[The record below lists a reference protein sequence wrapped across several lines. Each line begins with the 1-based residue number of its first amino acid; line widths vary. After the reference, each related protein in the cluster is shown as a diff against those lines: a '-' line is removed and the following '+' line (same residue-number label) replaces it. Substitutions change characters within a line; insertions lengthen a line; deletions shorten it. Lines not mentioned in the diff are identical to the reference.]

1 MALIAMALCEH
12 GMEGRR
18 SLRGFDGVGFVPSLD
33 GSFRAGVVDELPP
46 MIPPGGDRLGSARPF
61 QGLAWTIGQAVKCLS
76 TMLSTV
82 VYTCFTSDI
91 HTSHELVWN
100 VSHYTKN
107 SITPSNPMLKKLMYW
122 LKTNH

>member
-46 MIPPGGDRLGSARPF
+46 IRPPTGDRLVSARPF
-61 QGLAWTIGQAVKCLS
+61 QGSAWTIGQAVKCLS
-76 TMLSTV
+76 TVQLSN
-82 VYTCFTSDI
+82 YTNRHYFLFVHS
-91 HTSHELVWN
+91 SHALVWN
-100 VSHYTKN
+100 VSHYT
-107 SITPSNPMLKKLMYW
+107 
-122 LKTNH
+122 

>member
-46 MIPPGGDRLGSARPF
+46 MIPPEGDRLGSACPF
-61 QGLAWTIGQAVKCLS
+61 QGFAWTIGQAVKCLS
-76 TMLSTV
+76 TMLSPVEYT
-82 VYTCFTSDI
+82 TCFTSLYI
-91 HTSHELVWN
+91 RRMLSSGTSH
-100 VSHYTKN
+100 
-107 SITPSNPMLKKLMYW
+107 ITLKIL
-122 LKTNH
+122 